1 MRRHGVFV
9 RLRRTVVTRA
19 LTHDQ
24 EDSMTTFP
32 HENEEPVGES
42 EETAK
47 QKKLYEAGED
57 GTDEERDHALGGT
70 EGTSDG
76 Q

>member
-1 MRRHGVFV
+1 V
-9 RLRRTVVTRA
+9 
-19 LTHDQ
+19 
-24 EDSMTTFP
+24 TFP

-42 EETAK
+42 EETAA
-47 QKKLYEAGED
+47 QKKTYEAAQD
-57 GTDEERDHALGGT
+57 GADGERDHALGGT